1 MKRLSGRQARK
12 AVDAVQKF
20 GLQVRALSLTAEND
34 DVSKMLDT
42 VVDGYE
48 AAVKEATRER

>member
-34 DVSKMLDT
+34 DVSKLLDY

-48 AAVKEATRER
+48 ASIKEATGER